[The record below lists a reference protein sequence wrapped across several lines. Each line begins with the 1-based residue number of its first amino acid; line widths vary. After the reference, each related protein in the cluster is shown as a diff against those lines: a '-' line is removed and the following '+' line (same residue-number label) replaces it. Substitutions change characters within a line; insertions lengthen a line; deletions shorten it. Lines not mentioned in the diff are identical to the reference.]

1 MIWSLTSRL
10 LLINRNTLWFALRT
24 TTASMLALY
33 LAFQLQLDEPKW
45 AAMTVWIVAQ
55 GSRGMSLSKGRNRI
69 LGTLTGAVVALCL
82 IGLFSQ
88 AVPLLMIA
96 LAVWVGVCTGLATA
110 LRNFRSYSAVLAGYT
125 AAIVAMAALPSPSH
139 AFDIA
144 TARVIY
150 IVLGIVV
157 EGLMAAI
164 FSIDDPGPAI
174 RARYLT
180 YLRQA
185 AEVCARAL
193 HKEPNAAA
201 LHRLIAD
208 LSERETVLEYAAAAS
223 VEVRAQAMRYR
234 RGDAAVLQLLA
245 ATQSIREQREDPR
258 YDTDVDALIEET
270 AALLQTLAAPENGN
284 EARQGDDA
292 RLLARLRAETDARL
306 QSEALHPDGGGRSA
320 QRLVMLDRLML
331 LLSALS
337 EARDALTGATRPML
351 RPTWASWR
359 ERLQGFAFH
368 VDAAMVWQNGIRA
381 FVAVL
386 TAAMIWWGSAWQNG
400 GGFVAITAV
409 VCGLFATRPNPV
421 KGSIGFLT
429 GTLWAVL
436 AALFCNAFLIPAVS
450 GFTMLCLV
458 LAPFLLVVGVAMR
471 TPRWAAIGTG
481 VSIFFLDFV
490 SPDNTQRTA
499 DVTFINSALGTAGG
513 IAFSALV
520 FGILSFSLL
529 QRPQRIRERLDRAMF
544 RDLRRIVRG
553 QEMAYPTSAPHSRV
567 WLSRTADRMRAIGAG
582 GTALSQHDKEQA
594 IRRLLA
600 GWLLGST
607 VMTARLLIVRAPR
620 ARRPVEA
627 VLSHL
632 GRTPVRRQ
640 IRVCIVA
647 AGRLQRQAA
656 AIRTTDMAMQGAL
669 LHLSVALLSI
679 GDIAQA
685 HPDILAGL
693 SSRH

>member
-1 MIWSLTSRL
+1 
-10 LLINRNTLWFALRT
+10 
-24 TTASMLALY
+24 MLALY
-33 LAFQLQLDEPKW
+33 LAFQLQLNEPKW

-88 AVPLLMIA
+88 TVPLLMVA
-96 LAVWVGVCTGLATA
+96 LAAWVGVCTGLATA

-150 IVLGIVV
+150 IILGIVV

-174 RARYLT
+174 RARYLS

-193 HKEPNAAA
+193 QKEPNAAA

-208 LSERETVLEYAAAAS
+208 LSERDTVLEYAAAAS
-223 VEVRAQAMRYR
+223 AEVRAQAMRYR

-245 ATQSIREQREDPR
+245 ATQSIREQRAEPR
-258 YDTDVDALIEET
+258 YDTDIDPLIDET
-270 AALLQTLAAPENGN
+270 AALLQKLADGDGDT
-284 EARQGDDA
+284 EARRADDD
-292 RLLARLRAETDARL
+292 RHLIRLRAGTDARL
-306 QSEALHPDGGGRSA
+306 QSEALHPDGSHHSA

-331 LLSALS
+331 LLSALV
-337 EARDALTGATRPML
+337 EARDALNGTTRPTL
-351 RPTWASWR
+351 RPALASFR
-359 ERLQGFAFH
+359 ERLHGFAFH
-368 VDAAMVWQNGIRA
+368 VDAAKVWQNGIRA

-386 TAAMIWWGSAWQNG
+386 AATLIWWGSAWQNG

-436 AALFCNAFLIPAVS
+436 AALLCNAMLIPAVS

-458 LAPFLLVVGVAMR
+458 LGPFLLVVGVAMR
-471 TPRWAAIGTG
+471 TPRWTAIATG
-481 VSIFFLDFV
+481 FSIFFLDFV
-490 SPDNTQRTA
+490 GPDNTQRTA
-499 DVTFINSALGTAGG
+499 DVTFINNALSTAGG

-520 FGILSFSLL
+520 FGVLSFAFL
-529 QRPQRIRERLDRAMF
+529 QRPQRIRERLDQAMF

-553 QEMAYPTSAPHSRV
+553 QDMAYPASAPPPRV

-582 GTALSQHDKEQA
+582 GKDLGTHDKEQA

-607 VMTARLLIVRAPR
+607 VMTARLLTARAPR

-632 GRTPVRRQ
+632 GRSPVRRQ
-640 IRVCIVA
+640 SRVCLVA

-656 AIRTTDMAMQGAL
+656 AIGTTDIAMQGTL
-669 LHLSVALLSI
+669 LHLAVVLLSI

-693 SSRH
+693 SSRPAR